1 MNNDANHQTGKL
13 NHPEIVERMKSRLGE
28 LREVA
33 ANLRELEELVPAGPQ
48 LHRGLKMV
56 HREIQNAE
64 SNLERLCAVARTL
77 IV

>member
-1 MNNDANHQTGKL
+1 MSNEANQQTGKL
-13 NHPEIVERMKSRLGE
+13 NNPEIAARMKSRLSE

-33 ANLRELEELVPAGPQ
+33 ANLRELEKLVPTGSQ

-56 HREIQNAE
+56 QREIQCAE
-64 SNLERLCAVARTL
+64 SNLERLYAVARTL

>member
-1 MNNDANHQTGKL
+1 MSNEANQQTGKL
-13 NHPEIVERMKSRLGE
+13 NNPEIAERMKSRLSE

-33 ANLRELEELVPAGPQ
+33 ANLSELEELVPTGSQ

-56 HREIQNAE
+56 QREIQSAE

-77 IV
+77 SV